1 MPPVP
6 ADTFARRFRR
16 LSASE
21 RRRFLAALWAARGY
35 DTEVEENGVVRATA
49 GARTVRVDVAGVLS
63 PPSPEADAVVGTRS
77 LDRLRRRAR
86 EADAEFFGPTD
97 LRDML
102 CFGVDREEGIR
113 IGEECLGLDP
123 WVEPDPATEVEKSVP
138 RRVAVVAVLLL
149 AAATLLAVSGVGVPL
164 LDDAGDGGAE
174 FGTPDPAGETSVT
187 ATATSGESS
196 VSGEPPN
203 ASLYSPGLNASG
215 VSSVSTVVG
224 THLYRTQEAS
234 RNLSMTYVGP
244 AEDPLLAGVVRHESS
259 ASIHTA
265 ERFLLSARSYET
277 NGENATPTR
286 TDAWADGERVHRL
299 TNGTAAERRYGTR
312 PLGEYSLVDAYE
324 SFVVDRLRELLT
336 AEETT
341 VSTSS
346 DSENSLVI
354 VTGTGAP
361 HGLAANA
368 TDYRATAFLTPQ
380 GRLVRL
386 TVRYVHAPTGDE
398 VRVDVAYSDFGTV
411 SPPREPDW
419 VTEPRWE

>member
-1 MPPVP
+1 ML
-6 ADTFARRFRR
+6 ARRFRR
-16 LSASE
+16 LSASD

-35 DTEVEENGVVRATA
+35 DTEVSEDGIVRATT
-49 GARTVRVDVAGVLS
+49 GGRTVRVDVAGLLS
-63 PPSPEADAVVGTRS
+63 PASPEADVVVGTRS
-77 LDRLRRRAR
+77 SDRLRRRAT
-86 EADAEFFGPTD
+86 EADAEFLDPHD

-102 CFGVDREEGIR
+102 CFGVDRAEGIR
-113 IGEECLGLDP
+113 VGEERLGLDP
-123 WVEPDPATEVEKSVP
+123 WVDPEPATATGKSVP
-138 RRVAVVAVLLL
+138 RRIAVVAVLLL

-164 LDDAGDGGAE
+164 LDGAGGGGAE
-174 FGTPDPAGETSVT
+174 FGTPGPAGETTVVST
-187 ATATSGESS
+187 AASGENS
-196 VSGEPPN
+196 VAGDPSN

-224 THLYRTQEAS
+224 THLYRTQQAP

-244 AEDPLLAGVVRHESS
+244 AEDPLLAGVVRHEST
-259 ASIHTA
+259 ASIYTA

-286 TDAWADGERVHRL
+286 TTDAWADGERVHRL
-299 TNGTAAERRYGTR
+299 TNGTVAERRYGTR

-346 DSENSLVI
+346 DRENSLVI
-354 VTGTGAP
+354 VTGTGAS
-361 HGLAANA
+361 HGLAVNA

-386 TVRYVHAPTGDE
+386 TVSYVHAPTGAE